1 MERWEEEVWKR
12 VRQGQEVPQRLD
24 LRALELAEG
33 ENLGAYQRM
42 LPSMKGTARQT
53 VLALLGTTRE
63 NLGMLR
69 GMQMLAGAKI
79 GETKPQPP
87 KSQGAEALLRECY
100 HRTRK
105 LQMEYTARSTEGEWG
120 SVFQILTKAAGE
132 SCGQIA
138 LALGQ
143 LGQRG

>member
-12 VRQGQEVPQRLD
+12 VQQGREVPQRLD

-33 ENLGAYQRM
+33 ENLGAYQRL
-42 LPSMKGTARQT
+42 LPAIRGTARQT
-53 VLALLGTTRE
+53 VLGLLGTTRE
-63 NLGMLR
+63 NLAMLR
-69 GMQMLAGAKI
+69 GVQMLAGAKI
-79 GETKPQPP
+79 GETKPQPL

-105 LQMEYTARSTEGEWG
+105 LQMEYTARSSEGEWG

-138 LALGQ
+138 LTLGQ
-143 LGQRG
+143 LGQKG